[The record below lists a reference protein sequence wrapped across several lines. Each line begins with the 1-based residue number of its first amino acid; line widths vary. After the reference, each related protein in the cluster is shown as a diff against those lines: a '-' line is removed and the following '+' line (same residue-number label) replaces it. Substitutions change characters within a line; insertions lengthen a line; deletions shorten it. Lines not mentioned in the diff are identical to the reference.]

1 MPISPKSYPVLK
13 NKVSALSVSKR
24 TRFCRR
30 MCERLFDLSWYVRKP
45 KLFLD
50 SIDSSVIALRYLRK
64 MNYERKIIINLIL
77 LKRKK
82 NILNSLERIT
92 NRKRYLLF
100 IYLYMWRAP
109 KHVLFKKGWRHTFK
123 FLSLR
128 KFSNQKWPFFVKEKS
143 NKIFLLS
150 KLFYF
155 TFFRDVTSFI
165 AELCAGTTTYG
176 QNLKKKKKVFF
187 FF

>member
-1 MPISPKSYPVLK
+1 MIRSKAKTIFRLDWQFGNRSTLSSENELRTKNNYQPDPLETKEKYLK
-13 NKVSALSVSKR
+13 FTWTNYKQKEI
-24 TRFCRR
+24 F
-30 MCERLFDLSWYVRKP
+30 
-45 KLFLD
+45 
-50 SIDSSVIALRYLRK
+50 IA
-64 MNYERKIIINLIL
+64 
-77 LKRKK
+77 
-82 NILNSLERIT
+82 
-92 NRKRYLLF
+92 
-100 IYLYMWRAP
+100 YLYMWRAP